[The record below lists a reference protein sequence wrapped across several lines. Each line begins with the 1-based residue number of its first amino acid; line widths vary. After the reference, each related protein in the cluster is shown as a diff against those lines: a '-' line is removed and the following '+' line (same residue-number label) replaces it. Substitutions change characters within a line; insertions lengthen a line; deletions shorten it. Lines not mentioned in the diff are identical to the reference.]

1 MMRPE
6 SGGFGVRLSDEVPVR
21 RTAARGVDSNARTDP
36 AAANLY
42 LLLDDELAAIEPRMI
57 GWRRTIH
64 QNPELANRE
73 LRTSAL
79 VAAHTRALGLQV
91 RTGVAHTGVVALLE
105 TGRPG
110 PVLALRADMD
120 ALPLTEEVDLPFASK
135 VRANHDGGEVGV
147 MHACGHDAHV
157 AILMGVAQALARL
170 RHGLRGSVKFIFQP
184 AEEGAPP
191 GEEGGAALMINEGV
205 LRDPSPDAIFALHL
219 TTRLNVGCLSYV
231 LGPAMASADMIAIK
245 VRGRQTHAA
254 APWIGIDPIVVAAQ
268 IVLGLQTIASRQVA
282 VAKQPSVLSVG
293 IVRGG
298 VRWNV
303 IPEEVELIGTLRT
316 FDDTMRTDIHAR
328 IKRTSEMIAAAS
340 GARAEVQVTAISP
353 VLVCDPQVTSRIVPA
368 LERVAGANAAPGTKS
383 MAGDDFGFFAQHVPA
398 AFFLVGCTPKDRDA
412 TTAAPLHSPRFFVDE
427 SSLLFGARAMATA
440 AIDFLHGTRSGAP
453 VTTNAE

>member
-6 SGGFGVRLSDEVPVR
+6 PGGFGVRLCNETPAR
-21 RTAARGVDSNARTDP
+21 RKAAGGVEANARPD
-36 AAANLY
+36 AAAPDLY
-42 LLLDDELAAIEPRMI
+42 RVLDDELAALAPRMI

-73 LRTSAL
+73 LRTAAL
-79 VAAHTRALGLQV
+79 VAAHARALGLEV
-91 RTGVAHTGVVALLE
+91 HTGVAHTGVVALLK

-110 PVLALRADMD
+110 PVLALRAEMD

-135 VRANHDGGEVGV
+135 VRADHDGAEVGV

-157 AILMGVAQALARL
+157 AILMGVAEALVRL
-170 RHGLRGSVKFIFQP
+170 SHRLAGSVKFIFQP

-191 GEEGGAALMINEGV
+191 GEEGGAALMVKEGV

-219 TTRLNVGCLSYV
+219 TTRLNVGCLTYV

-254 APWIGIDPIVVAAQ
+254 APWIGIDPVVVAAQ

-293 IVRGG
+293 IMRGG

-316 FDDTMRTDIHAR
+316 FDEAMRADIHAR
-328 IKRTSEMIAAAS
+328 IERTAEMIAAAS
-340 GARAEVQVTAISP
+340 GARAEVQMTAISP
-353 VLVCDPQVTSRIVPA
+353 VLVCDPQLTASIVPA
-368 LERVAGANAAPGTKS
+368 LERVAGANAAAGTKS
-383 MAGDDFGFFAQHVPA
+383 MAGDDFGFFAQRVPA

-440 AIDFLHGTRSGAP
+440 AVDFLHGAGSGAP
-453 VTTNAE
+453 